1 MDKSKHSI
9 LFPKARRNCGRLA
22 DWGRLPG
29 QEVEVWAQH
38 ASRRL
43 GSARAFLDFMAEPP
57 ASHWSS
63 LSMRHRLR

>member
-9 LFPKARRNCGRLA
+9 QFPKALRNCGRLA

-29 QEVEVWAQH
+29 QEVEVWALH

-43 GSARAFLDFMAEPP
+43 SSARVRAFLDFMAEGQ
-57 ASHWSS
+57 ASH
-63 LSMRHRLR
+63 L